1 MPLAVNEPGAELQRL
16 AAPWP
21 VTEPLMAGTRAMRKA
36 AESLMPRWP
45 GEEPA
50 AYKARLEVATL
61 FPAYRR
67 TVTVMA
73 GKPFAKPLGVG
84 NLPDAALA
92 QWQPLIDDC
101 DRKGTSLHV
110 FAAEMLTEGLAHA
123 ICGIY
128 IDYPRA
134 TNVQRTASGTTTRA
148 AEAAAGLR
156 PYFVR
161 VLHRQLLGWRFGDD
175 GLLDM
180 VRFTEDAEVEDGPYG
195 SASVERVRVLY
206 RGRWEIHEKRGN
218 TWTKVDEGTTPN
230 VNIVPFVPVYGRRL
244 GPMQAV
250 PPLEDLAYLNV
261 KHWQSQSDQDCIE
274 HMARVPILTAKCVQE
289 GFTLLLGAGN
299 AIDLGKDPAAELK
312 FVEHSGAAIE
322 AGAAALERLEQQMI
336 QSGAE
341 LLVKQPGQRTA
352 TESSND
358 AEANKCDLQ
367 RIVEDFEDSLDQA
380 FVIAGM
386 YARIQ
391 PPSVELHK
399 DFGAASLGE
408 ASAQLVVALQQGGLI
423 SRDTAIAELKRR
435 GTLADTVSAEEEAEK
450 IASEPPPLGMPGQV
464 DEGEGNEI

>member
-1 MPLAVNEPGAELQRL
+1 MPLAVNDPGAELTRL
-16 AAPWP
+16 AAPWA
-21 VTEPLMAGTRAMRKA
+21 VTEPLMAGTRAMRA
-36 AESLMPRWP
+36 AGEALMPRWP
-45 GEEPA
+45 GEEKA
-50 AYKARLEVATL
+50 AYDARLAVATL

-84 NLPDAALA
+84 NLPDARLA
-92 QWQPLIDDC
+92 EWQPLVDDC

-110 FAAEMLTEGLAHA
+110 FAAEKLTEGLAHG

-128 IDYPRA
+128 IDFPRA
-134 TNVQRTASGTTTRA
+134 QNVQRTASGTTTRA

-161 VLHRQLLGWRFGDD
+161 VMHRQLLGWRFGAD

-180 VRFTEDAEVEDGPYG
+180 VRFTEEAEEADGPYG
-195 SASVERVRVLY
+195 SATVERVRVLY
-206 RGRWEIHEKRGN
+206 RGRWEIHEKKGN
-218 TWTKVDEGTTPN
+218 TWAKVDQGRTPN
-230 VNIVPFVPVYGRRL
+230 VSIVPFVPVYGRRV
-244 GPMQAV
+244 GPMHGV

-261 KHWQSQSDQDCIE
+261 KHWQSQSDQDTIE
-274 HMARVPILTAKCVQE
+274 HVARVPILTVRGVDENSFQL
-289 GFTLLLGAGN
+289 TLGGSAAVNLGT
-299 AIDLGKDPAAELK
+299 DPNAELK
-312 FVEHSGAAIE
+312 FVEHTGAAIQ

-380 FVIAGM
+380 MVIAGM
-386 YARIQ
+386 YWQKPA
-391 PPSVELHK
+391 PSVELFK
-399 DFGAASLGE
+399 DFGAATLGE
-408 ASAQLVVALQQGGLI
+408 ASAQLIADLHSRGLI
-423 SRDTAIAELKRR
+423 SHETAIDELKRR
-435 GTLADTVSAEEEAEK
+435 GSLSDTVNAADERDK
-450 IASEPPPLGMPGQV
+450 IASEPPPLGMPGQEDDV
-464 DEGEGNEI
+464 DA